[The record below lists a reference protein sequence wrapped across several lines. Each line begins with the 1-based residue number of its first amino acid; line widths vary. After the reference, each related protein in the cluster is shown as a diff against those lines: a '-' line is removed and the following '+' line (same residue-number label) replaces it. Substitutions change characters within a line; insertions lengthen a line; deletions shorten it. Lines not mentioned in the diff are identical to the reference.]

1 MSRREEFEF
10 LIEGVLTEY
19 SENNQINLSSS
30 SARKDIARAIVS
42 KLLGEKNNEK
52 NEYLQLNLDFGINKN
67 KFKRLE
73 TIDRGYA
80 RILEKKHKL
89 SPRFTEFLKS
99 KKEVQDD

>member
-10 LIEGVLTEY
+10 LIESVLTNY

-52 NEYLQLNLDFGINKN
+52 NEYLQLNLDFGTNKN

-73 TIDRGYA
+73 TINREYT
-80 RILEKKHKL
+80 RILEKKNKL

-99 KKEVQDD
+99 KKEVQND